1 MSIFITGANGQLG
14 RSTIVELKK
23 KKFKYFAFSKSQ
35 LDITNF
41 FKINSI
47 LKKKKPDIVLNFA
60 SYNDVDKAEKEPKL
74 AFLINAEAV
83 KNLAVCCSLLEIPL
97 IHISTD
103 YVFYG
108 KLNKHYNYLDPVRPK
123 SVYGLSKLKG
133 EMAIKKFC
141 KYFLIIRTSRLFSK
155 YKNNFLHTIVSLI
168 KKKNLIKIVNDQ
180 YSCPTSAET
189 LAKAIVKIIPIIIK
203 KKFKSKIY
211 HYANKNSCSWYDFAK
226 QIVNLLFKFKF
237 IAKKI
242 IVKPIP
248 AKKYSISFKKLR
260 PKFSGL
266 DSTIFCKKFKINNPN
281 WKNSLKN
288 VIKSL

>member
-1 MSIFITGANGQLG
+1 MSVFITGANGQLG
-14 RSTIVELKK
+14 RSIIAELKK
-23 KKFKYFAFSKSQ
+23 KNYRYFAFSKSQ

-41 FKINSI
+41 FEINSI
-47 LKKKKPDIVLNFA
+47 IKKKKPDIVLNFA

-74 AFLINAEAV
+74 AFLINSEAV
-83 KNLAVCCSLLEIPL
+83 KNLALCCSSLEIPL

-108 KLNKHYNYLDPVRPK
+108 KLNKHYNCLDPVRPK

-133 EMAIKKFC
+133 EIAIKNFC

-155 YKNNFLHTIVSLI
+155 YKNNFLHTILSLV
-168 KKKNLIKIVNDQ
+168 KKKKLIKIVNDQ

-203 KKFKSKIY
+203 KKFQNKIY
-211 HYANKNSCSWYDFAK
+211 HYANKNPCSWYDFAREV
-226 QIVNLLFKFKF
+226 VNLLFKFNF
-237 IAKKI
+237 IVKKNIIKPISAKKF
-242 IVKPIP
+242 
-248 AKKYSISFKKLR
+248 SISFEKLR

-266 DSTIFCKKFKINNPN
+266 NSTVFCKKFKISNPT
-281 WKNSLKN
+281 WKSSLKN